1 MRPVDFAKRTA
12 ANKLVDYL
20 CADPEH
26 NMGKV
31 MDKINAICPDSLF
44 PAQREAFTHVM
55 NDPSNNMYQLIMRLM
70 DLNPEVRGD
79 LIKTFLVD
87 ANLIAWGVQEKM
99 RDKYQC
105 NIPWAILLDPTSA
118 CNLRCTGCWAAE
130 YGHKLN
136 LTYDEIDSII
146 RQGKELGVH
155 VYIYTGGEPLVRKH
169 DLIRLC
175 EAHPDC
181 AFLCFTN
188 STLIDEEFCQD
199 MIRVKN
205 FVPAI
210 SAEGDEAAT
219 DGRRGAGVYQ
229 KVDAAMDLLR
239 SHGLPFGV
247 SICYTHDN
255 APSVASDEYFD
266 WLIAKGALFAWIF
279 SYMPVGAGAPTA
291 LMPDPADRE
300 RLYRFNR
307 RVRETKPILTLDFQH
322 DGEFVGGC
330 IAGGRRYLHINAAGD
345 VEPCVFIH
353 YSNANI
359 REMSLL
365 DCLRSP
371 IFMAYYEGQPF
382 NDNLL
387 RPCPMLENP
396 DCLEEMV
403 ERSGA
408 HCTDLQATES
418 AHELAEKCRPQARAW
433 APVAERIW
441 TDRDDPRAPFR
452 ARRYSGMADTDQ
464 DKFDRLGR
472 TLHGAFDPDREV
484 DEYALEPE
492 LDAELGRALDEGAA
506 LAQADEAV
514 AAAEPDAEPAEPLR
528 RAS

>member
-1 MRPVDFAKRTA
+1 MKPTERAKQA
-12 ANKLVDYL
+12 LAYKLVDYL
-20 CADPEH
+20 CDDPE
-26 NMGKV
+26 NNMANIMGKI
-31 MDKINAICPDSLF
+31 DALAPASLF
-44 PAQREAFTHVM
+44 AEQRAAFSDAIKNKT
-55 NDPSNNMYQLIMRLM
+55 NMYQLIMRVM
-70 DLNPEVRGD
+70 DLNPEVRAD
-79 LIKTFLVD
+79 LLKTFVMD
-87 ANLIAWGVQEKM
+87 ANFLAWGRQEKM
-99 RDKYQC
+99 RERHQC

-118 CNLRCTGCWAAE
+118 CNLHCTGCWAAE
-130 YGHKLN
+130 YGHALN
-136 LTYDEIDSII
+136 LAYDEIDSII

-155 VYIYTGGEPLVRKH
+155 IYIYTGGEPLVRKH
-169 DLIRLC
+169 DLIKLC

-188 STLIDEEFCQD
+188 ATLIDEEFCQE

-205 FVPAI
+205 FIPAI

-219 DGRRGAGVYQ
+219 DGRRGEGTYA
-229 KVDAAMDLLR
+229 KVEAAMDLLN

-266 WLIAKGALFAWIF
+266 WLIEKGALFAWIF
-279 SYMPVGAGAPTA
+279 TYMPVGKDAPTS
-291 LMPDPADRE
+291 LMPTPEDRE

-307 RVRETKPILTLDFQH
+307 RIRETKPILTLDFQH

-353 YSNANI
+353 YSNANV

-396 DCLEEMV
+396 ECIEHMV
-403 ERSGA
+403 EETGA

-418 AHELAEKCRPQARAW
+418 AHDLAEKCRPAAREW
-433 APVAERIW
+433 APVAERLW
-441 TDRDDPRAPFR
+441 TDPDDPRAELR
-452 ARRYSGMADTDQ
+452 NRTCSGLADSDLERMKRQ
-464 DKFDRLGR
+464 GR
-472 TLHGAFDPDREV
+472 TMHGAFDPERDK
-484 DEYALEPE
+484 DSIFATK
-492 LDAELGRALDEGAA
+492 
-506 LAQADEAV
+506 
-514 AAAEPDAEPAEPLR
+514 
-528 RAS
+528 